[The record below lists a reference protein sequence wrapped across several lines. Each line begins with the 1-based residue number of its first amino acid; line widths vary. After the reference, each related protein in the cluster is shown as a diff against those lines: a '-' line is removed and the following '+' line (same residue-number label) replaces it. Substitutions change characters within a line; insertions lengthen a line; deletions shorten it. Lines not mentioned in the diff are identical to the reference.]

1 MRIIFPNKQKSS
13 FFHKFIAL
21 FPGFIFF
28 CSSISPVL
36 SFILA
41 RSLRLPGPQFFLGLS
56 IYGIKQAYF
65 WQFFTYPFI
74 SSSTTIFSTSFLIK
88 NALITLILRY
98 TLKTIT
104 THLDSKKIF
113 IFLFSNI
120 FITGIFSWLCML
132 IAKNFNIFYSPIFLI
147 IALLNIYIALIPNQV
162 IRVHLPIPPIK
173 VKWIYLIFLGFI
185 LLYYSSHRNFINLGA
200 GLVSFLTSTVF
211 CLFLNISNPFLK
223 DLDLQKRI
231 KTVKIKVI
239 RKNKNN

>member
-21 FPGFIFF
+21 FPGITFF

-41 RSLRLPGPQFFLGLS
+41 RSLRFPGPQFFLGLS
-56 IYGIKQAYF
+56 LYGIKQSYF
-65 WQFFTYPFI
+65 WQFFTYPLI

-98 TLKTIT
+98 ALKTIT
-104 THLDSKKIF
+104 IHLGSKKTF

-120 FITGIFSWLCML
+120 FITGMFSWLCML
-132 IAKNFNIFYSPIFLI
+132 LTKNLSIFYSPIFLI

-162 IRVHLPIPPIK
+162 IRVRLPVPPIK
-173 VKWIYLIFLGFI
+173 IKWIYLIVLGFI
-185 LLYYSSHRNFINLGA
+185 FLYYSSHRNFINLGA
-200 GLVSFLTSTVF
+200 GLISFLTSTIF
-211 CLFLNISNPFLK
+211 CLFLNISDPFLK
-223 DLDLQKRI
+223 DLDLHNRI

-239 RKNKNN
+239 RKNKK